1 MTDLLEL
8 ALADPERAA
17 TRAEEVVAASSD
29 PRELSV
35 AHQAVGIVLR
45 DSGRVHEALAELR
58 TAIRYA
64 GRADPEREADVRATY
79 GLALLMAGKTTAA
92 RRQLDLAAASVT
104 GEMQAKVLMRRAIA
118 LTLLGDQRAALVDM
132 RAALDGTRRSGNRT
146 WEARTLTTLS
156 SIEMALGMASDAQR
170 SAEDARRIFQ
180 GLGEHEEAMD
190 ALAILGD
197 VALYRGDL
205 PRALAIFDEMAT
217 APGRV
222 GYQRADIAISRSGT
236 YLTAGMAAE
245 AVQVLQDLLDHE
257 QLAPM
262 KEADIQLALAE
273 ARQAAGD
280 AAGALTAASEARE
293 AFRGQGRDWFELRA
307 RFHKVRA
314 RRQVGDLRGLAREA
328 ADVARRLDEESAYEA
343 PVALILAGRLA
354 TGPERADLWGA
365 AAAYRDRPNALVR
378 ASAWLASA
386 LVREETSDR
395 GGVLRAC
402 GRGLDALDEHR
413 RTLGSSELRAL
424 ATAHGRELAV
434 LALRHAATDART
446 LLRWSE
452 RWRATALAEPP
463 VTPDGEVSTALA
475 ALRDNGRRLAQAR
488 SEGEPTEQ
496 LESERRRLERAVRA
510 EHHRRVGRADEADA
524 RLDVERL
531 VAEVGAG
538 ALVELVP
545 VDGTLHVLVVH
556 DGQVRRRVAGS
567 VDEALALAGHGRS
580 ALRRAAHGR
589 PYAPGDLGA
598 RLQEALLGPAADLLP
613 DGPVTLVPTGRLHA
627 APWAMLPTLAG
638 RAFDVVPSAGQWL
651 RAREVR
657 PPADAR
663 VLLLA
668 APGLGSGGAEVP
680 VLAGHH
686 PDAALL
692 DGVDA
697 TVERAMA
704 GLDGA
709 TLAHVAAHGRF
720 RPDSPLFS
728 SLEMADGPLTVHDL
742 ERLRVAPYRLVLS
755 ACESG
760 VLAPVGADELLG
772 LASALFSIGTAG
784 LVCSIAEVND
794 DATAALML
802 DLHDHLTSN
811 AGGGLAGAL
820 LAARRAAQGEPTR
833 EATAAAFLALGV

>member
-8 ALADPERAA
+8 ALADPERAWA
-17 TRAEEVVAASSD
+17 RAEVVVGESSD
-29 PRELSV
+29 PLQLSI
-35 AHQAVGIVLR
+35 AHQARGIVLR
-45 DSGRVHEALAELR
+45 DSGRAGEAVAALR
-58 TAIRYA
+58 TALEYA
-64 GRADPEREADVRATY
+64 GRVDPEREADVRATY
-79 GLALLMAGKTTAA
+79 GLALVMAGRTAA
-92 RRQLDLAAASVT
+92 GRGQLDRAAGSVT
-104 GEMQAKVLMRRAIA
+104 GEVRAKVLMRRAFA
-118 LTLLGDQRAALVDM
+118 LTLLGDQHPALVDM
-132 RAALDGTRRSGNRT
+132 RAALDGIRRSGNRT

-170 SAEDARRIFQ
+170 SGEDARRIFQ
-180 GLGEHEEAMD
+180 ELGEHEEALD

-205 PRALAIFDEMAT
+205 PRALAVFDEMAT

-245 AVQVLQDLLDHE
+245 AVQVLQEVLEHE
-257 QLAPM
+257 RLSPM
-262 KEADIQLALAE
+262 KEADILLALAG

-293 AFRGQGRDWFELRA
+293 AFRGQDRDWFELRA
-307 RFHKVRA
+307 RLHQVRA
-314 RRQVGDLRGLAREA
+314 RQQLGDGRGLARQTR
-328 ADVARRLDEESAYEA
+328 DVARRLDEERAYEA
-343 PVALILAGRLA
+343 PVALILAGRLV
-354 TGPERADLWGA
+354 TGAERAALWEA

-386 LVREETSDR
+386 LAREEAADR

-402 GRGLDALDEHR
+402 GRGLTALDEYR

-434 LALRHAATDART
+434 LALRHAASDGRT

-463 VTPDGEVSTALA
+463 VTPDGEVSTELA
-475 ALRDNGRRLAQAR
+475 ALRDNGRRLAEAR
-488 SEGEPTEQ
+488 AEGEPTDQ
-496 LESERRRLERAVRA
+496 LEADRARLERAVRA
-510 EHHRRVGRADEADA
+510 EHHRRSGHGDDADIG
-524 RLDVERL
+524 LDVGRL

-538 ALVELVP
+538 TLVELVD

-556 DGQVRRRVAGS
+556 EGRVRRRVAGS
-567 VDEALALAGHGRS
+567 VDEALQLADHGRS
-580 ALRRAAHGR
+580 ALRRAARGR
-589 PYAPGDLGA
+589 PYAPGDLGS
-598 RLQEALLGPAADLLP
+598 RLQETLLGPAADTLP

-627 APWAMLPTLAG
+627 APWAMLPTLTG

-651 RAREVR
+651 RAREVQ
-657 PPADAR
+657 PPADAK

-680 VLAGHH
+680 VLVGHH
-686 PDAALL
+686 EGATLL
-692 DGVDA
+692 DGSDA

-728 SLEMADGPLTVHDL
+728 SLELADGPLTVHDL
-742 ERLRVAPYRLVLS
+742 ERLKAAPYRLILS

-784 LVCSIAEVND
+784 LVCSIADVND

-802 DLHDHLTSN
+802 DLHDHLTRN
-811 AGGGLAGAL
+811 ADGGLAGAL
-820 LAARRAAQGEPTR
+820 LAARLAAKGDPTR